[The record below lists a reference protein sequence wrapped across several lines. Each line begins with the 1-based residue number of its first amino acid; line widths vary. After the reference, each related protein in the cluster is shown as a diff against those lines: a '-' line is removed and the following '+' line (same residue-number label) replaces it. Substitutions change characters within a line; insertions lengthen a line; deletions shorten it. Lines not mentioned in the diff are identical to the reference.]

1 MAVARRSSVAAR
13 PTGRPR
19 RLFGAR
25 TAPGHVPLAW
35 RNVIYDR
42 KRLVRSAAGI
52 GFAVLLMLIQLGFR
66 NAFLDSSLALLD
78 SIDGDL
84 MIISATKYRL
94 GVPDTFPRRRLY
106 QSLGVDGIER
116 AAPLHAEWTRSIWKN
131 PQTRESFAVQVVA
144 FHPDRPVLGI
154 PGILEQ
160 VDALKRADTVLMDRR
175 ARGFLGQGEAGLE
188 TELAGRH
195 VTIAGT
201 FALGPDFASD
211 GTVVTS
217 ERTFFNLFPDHL
229 GSGRRSTEV
238 EIGVLEVAQGHDP
251 IAVQDAV
258 RAILP
263 GDVVVLTKQEL
274 LDLETSFQNDVSP
287 VGLVF
292 LAGTLI
298 GFAVGILISYQI
310 MYTDLSDFL
319 PQFATLKAIG
329 YRNRYMLVVTLQQAV
344 FYALLGFGP
353 AWVMT
358 IGIFVAVGEAALLPM
373 RMTLALTIGGLLLTV
388 GMCVISGLIAVRRV
402 LRADPAEVF

>member
-1 MAVARRSSVAAR
+1 MAVARLSGVTAR
-13 PTGRPR
+13 PTGWSHW
-19 RLFGAR
+19 LFGAR

-35 RNVIYDR
+35 RNVIYDK
-42 KRLVRSAAGI
+42 KRLARSAAGI
-52 GFAVLLMLIQLGFR
+52 SFAVLLMLIQLGFR
-66 NAFLDSSLALLD
+66 NAFFDSSLALLD
-78 SIDGDL
+78 SINGDL
-84 MIISATKYRL
+84 MIVSATKYRL
-94 GVPDTFPRRRLY
+94 GVTDTFPRRRLY
-106 QSLGVDGIER
+106 QSLGVDGIEQ
-116 AAPLHAEWTRSIWKN
+116 ASPLHAEWTRSIWKN

-144 FHPDRPVLGI
+144 FHPDQPVLGI
-154 PGILEQ
+154 PDIVQQ

-175 ARGFLGQGEAGLE
+175 GRGFLGRGEAGVE
-188 TELAGRH
+188 TELAGRR

-201 FALGPDFASD
+201 FALGPDFVSD

-217 ERTFFNLFPDHL
+217 ERTFFNLFPE
-229 GSGRRSTEV
+229 GRRSTEV

-274 LDLETSFQNDVSP
+274 LDLETRFQNDVSP
-287 VGLVF
+287 VGPVF

-344 FYALLGFGP
+344 FYALLGFVP
-353 AWVMT
+353 AWLMT
-358 IGIFVAVGEAALLPM
+358 IGIFMAVGEAALLPM